1 MSSRSLIALLFAFL
15 NVQCSLGE
23 PVVHAPTPLAA
34 SADAGSPIL
43 LSEPSQDEEPA
54 YYVPELVCRGLRKPI
69 QYDGQWVLGIDS
81 KKFNEFHPWL
91 FFDNEMNAR
100 SCSVYF
106 PGLQI
111 RRRKAGCC
119 WIKG

>member
-1 MSSRSLIALLFAFL
+1 MSSRTLIALSFALL
-15 NVQCSLGE
+15 NVKCLSEGLVVQSRNP
-23 PVVHAPTPLAA
+23 PVVAA
-34 SADAGSPIL
+34 DTSPSVY
-43 LSEPSQDEEPA
+43 LSENEEPR
-54 YYVPELVCRGLRKPI
+54 YYIPELVCHGLRKPV

-81 KKFNEFHPWL
+81 KKLTNGFIPWL

-119 WIKG
+119 WVKG